1 MLRQYSIWR
10 PCSVEKNRH
19 KIGFFFKWCFDRVVA
34 LIGLIVLFIPLFVI
48 AILIK
53 IDSKGSVFFMQKRIG
68 KDGKPFKICKFRT
81 MYGQG
86 EGDTITTAN
95 DPRITRM
102 GHWLR
107 HSKVDC
113 LTELVNVF
121 IGQMSFVGPRPD
133 VPGYADQL
141 QGVDRRI
148 LQLRPGITGPA
159 SIKYR
164 NEEELLAQQPDP
176 KTFNDSVIWPDK
188 VKINLEYLD
197 NWSFWGDIR
206 LIFKTVF

>member
-1 MLRQYSIWR
+1 M
-10 PCSVEKNRH
+10 EKNKH
-19 KIGFFFKWCFDRVVA
+19 IFGFFFKWCFDRIA
-34 LIGLIVLFIPLFVI
+34 SLCGLIVLFPLLLVL

-53 IDSKGSVFFMQKRIG
+53 CDSKGPLFFMQWRIG
-68 KDGKPFKICKFRT
+68 KDGKPFRICKFRT
-81 MYGQG
+81 MHR
-86 EGDTITTAN
+86 EAKGDSITTAN
-95 DPRITRM
+95 DPRVTRI
-102 GHWLR
+102 GRWLR

-141 QGVDRRI
+141 QGEDRRI

-164 NEEELLAQQPDP
+164 NEEELLAQQTDP
-176 KTFNDSVIWPDK
+176 KWYNDNIIWPDK
-188 VKINLEYLD
+188 VRINLNYLD
-197 NWSFWGDIR
+197 NWSFFGDIK
-206 LIFKTVF
+206 LIFKTIFH

>member
-1 MLRQYSIWR
+1 M
-10 PCSVEKNRH
+10 
-19 KIGFFFKWCFDRVVA
+19 A
-34 LIGLIVLFIPLFVI
+34 LIGLIVLFLPLLVI

-53 IDSKGSVFFMQKRIG
+53 IDSKGPVFFMQRRIG
-68 KDGKPFKICKFRT
+68 KDGKHFRICKFRT
-81 MYGQG
+81 MLHQS
-86 EGDTITTAN
+86 EGDTVTTAD
-95 DPRITRM
+95 DPRITKM

-141 QGVDRRI
+141 QGDDRRI

-164 NEEELLAQQPDP
+164 NEEELLAQQADP
-176 KTFNDSVIWPDK
+176 KIYNDTVIWPDK
-188 VKINLEYLD
+188 VKINLDYLD
-197 NWSFWGDIR
+197 HWSFFGDIK
-206 LIFKTVF
+206 LIFKTIF

>member
-1 MLRQYSIWR
+1 M
-10 PCSVEKNRH
+10 
-19 KIGFFFKWCFDRVVA
+19 GFFFKWCFDRIVA
-34 LIGLIVLFIPLFVI
+34 LVGLILLFLPLLFI

-53 IDSKGSVFFMQKRIG
+53 LDSKGPVFFMQWRIG
-68 KDGKPFKICKFRT
+68 KDGKPFRICKFRT
-81 MYGQG
+81 MHMKVQG
-86 EGDTITTAN
+86 DSVTVAN
-95 DPRITRM
+95 DPRVTRI

-141 QGVDRRI
+141 QGDDRRI

-164 NEEELLAQQPDP
+164 NEEELLAQQADP
-176 KTFNDSVIWPDK
+176 KWYNDNVIWPDK

-197 NWSFWGDIR
+197 HWSFFRDIR
-206 LIFKTVF
+206 LIFKTIF

>member
-1 MLRQYSIWR
+1 MDRN
-10 PCSVEKNRH
+10 KH
-19 KIGFFFKWCFDRVVA
+19 TIGFFFKWCFDRIVA
-34 LIGLIVLFIPLFVI
+34 LVGLIVLFIPLLVI

-53 IDSKGSVFFMQKRIG
+53 VDSKGPAFFMQTRIG
-68 KDGKPFKICKFRT
+68 KNGKPFKICKFRT
-81 MYGQG
+81 MIDQT
-86 EGDTITTAN
+86 EGDTVTTAN
-95 DPRITRM
+95 DPRITHI

-113 LTELVNVF
+113 LTELVNVL

-141 QGVDRRI
+141 QGDDRRI

-164 NEEELLAQQPDP
+164 NEEELLAQQPNP
-176 KTFNDSVIWPDK
+176 KVYNDNVIWPDK
-188 VKINLEYLD
+188 VKINLNYLD
-197 NWSFWGDIR
+197 NWSFWGDIKF
-206 LIFKTVF
+206 IFKTIV

>member
-1 MLRQYSIWR
+1 MAKS
-10 PCSVEKNRH
+10 EH
-19 KIGFFFKWCFDRVVA
+19 KIGFFFKWCFDRIVA
-34 LIGLIVLFIPLFVI
+34 LLGLIVLFPILFII

-53 IDSKGSVFFMQKRIG
+53 IDSKGPIFFMQWRIG
-68 KDGKPFKICKFRT
+68 KNGKPFRICKFRT
-81 MYGQG
+81 MSQQS
-86 EGDTITTAN
+86 EGDSVTIAG
-95 DPRITRM
+95 DPRVTRI

-113 LTELVNVF
+113 LTELVNVL

-141 QGVDRRI
+141 QGDDRRM

-164 NEEELLAQQPDP
+164 NEEELLAKQADP
-176 KTFNDSVIWPDK
+176 KWYNDNVIWPDK
-188 VKINLEYLD
+188 VRINLDYLD
-197 NWSFWGDIR
+197 NWTFFGDIK
-206 LIFKTVF
+206 LIFKTVFH

>member
-1 MLRQYSIWR
+1 MA
-10 PCSVEKNRH
+10 KNKH
-19 KIGFFFKWCFDRVVA
+19 NIGFFFKWCFDRIVA
-34 LIGLIVLFIPLFVI
+34 FFGLVVLFLPLLVI

-53 IDSKGSVFFMQKRIG
+53 IDSKGPAFFLQKRIG
-68 KDGKPFKICKFRT
+68 KNGKSFRIVKFRT
-81 MYGQG
+81 MYDQS
-86 EGDTITTAN
+86 EGDSVTTAD

-141 QGVDRRI
+141 QGDDRRI
-148 LQLRPGITGPA
+148 LELRPGITGPA

-164 NEEELLAQQPDP
+164 NEEELLAQQADP
-176 KTFNDSVIWPDK
+176 KTYNDTIIWPDK
-188 VKINLEYLD
+188 VKINLNYLD
-197 NWSFWGDIR
+197 NWNFFEDIK
-206 LIFKTVF
+206 LIFKTII

>member
-1 MLRQYSIWR
+1 
-10 PCSVEKNRH
+10 
-19 KIGFFFKWCFDRVVA
+19 
-34 LIGLIVLFIPLFVI
+34 
-48 AILIK
+48 
-53 IDSKGSVFFMQKRIG
+53 MQKRIG
-68 KDGKPFKICKFRT
+68 KNGKPFHICKFRT
-81 MYGQG
+81 MLHQS
-86 EGDTITTAN
+86 EGDTVTIAD

-141 QGVDRRI
+141 QGDDRRI

-164 NEEELLAQQPDP
+164 NEEELLAQQSDP
-176 KTFNDSVIWPDK
+176 KAFNDTVIWPDK
-188 VKINLEYLD
+188 VKINLSYLD
-197 NWSFWGDIR
+197 NWSFFGDIK
-206 LIFKTVF
+206 LILKTVF

>member
-1 MLRQYSIWR
+1 MA
-10 PCSVEKNRH
+10 KNKH
-19 KIGFFFKWCFDRVVA
+19 NIGFFFKWCFDRIVA
-34 LIGLIVLFIPLFVI
+34 FFGLVVLFLPLLVI

-53 IDSKGSVFFMQKRIG
+53 IDSKGPAFFLQKRIG
-68 KDGKPFKICKFRT
+68 KNGKPFRIVKFRT
-81 MYGQG
+81 MYDQS
-86 EGDTITTAN
+86 EGDSVTTAD

-133 VPGYADQL
+133 VSGYADQL
-141 QGVDRRI
+141 QGDDRRI

-164 NEEELLAQQPDP
+164 NEEELLAQQADP
-176 KTFNDSVIWPDK
+176 KTYNDTVIWPDK
-188 VKINLEYLD
+188 VKINLDYLD
-197 NWSFWGDIR
+197 HWTFWRDIQ

>member
-1 MLRQYSIWR
+1 M
-10 PCSVEKNRH
+10 
-19 KIGFFFKWCFDRVVA
+19 FDQ
-34 LIGLIVLFIPLFVI
+34 
-48 AILIK
+48 
-53 IDSKGSVFFMQKRIG
+53 S
-68 KDGKPFKICKFRT
+68 
-81 MYGQG
+81 
-86 EGDTITTAN
+86 EGDTVTTAD

-113 LTELVNVF
+113 LTELVNVL

-141 QGVDRRI
+141 QGDDRRI

-164 NEEELLAQQPDP
+164 NEEELLAQQTDP
-176 KTFNDSVIWPDK
+176 KAYNDQVLWPDK
-188 VKINLEYLD
+188 VKINLKYLEE
-197 NWSFWGDIR
+197 WSFWGDIV
-206 LIFKTVF
+206 LIFKTIF

>member
-1 MLRQYSIWR
+1 MA
-10 PCSVEKNRH
+10 KNEH
-19 KIGFFFKWCFDRVVA
+19 KIGFFIKWCFDRIVA
-34 LIGLIVLFIPLFVI
+34 LIGLVVLFVPLIII

-53 IDSKGSVFFMQKRIG
+53 TDSKGPVFFMQWRIG
-68 KDGKPFKICKFRT
+68 KGGKPFRICKFRT
-81 MYGQG
+81 MVHQS
-86 EGDTITTAN
+86 EGDTVTTAN
-95 DPRITRM
+95 DPRITRI

-113 LTELVNVF
+113 LTELINVLV
-121 IGQMSFVGPRPD
+121 GQMSLVGPRPD

-141 QGVDRRI
+141 EGDDRRL

-176 KTFNDSVIWPDK
+176 KAYNDTVIWPDK
-188 VKINLEYLD
+188 VKINLKYLED
-197 NWSFWGDIR
+197 WSFLSDIK
-206 LIFKTVF
+206 LIFKTIF

>member
-1 MLRQYSIWR
+1 
-10 PCSVEKNRH
+10 VEKNKHR
-19 KIGFFFKWCFDRVVA
+19 IGFFFKWCFDRIVA
-34 LIGLIVLFIPLFVI
+34 LLGLIVLCLPLLVI

-53 IDSKGSVFFMQKRIG
+53 IDSRGPVFFMQRRIG
-68 KDGKPFKICKFRT
+68 KDGKPFRICKFRT
-81 MYGQG
+81 MLHQS
-86 EGDTITTAN
+86 EGDTVTTAD

-113 LTELVNVF
+113 LTELINVF

-141 QGVDRRI
+141 QGDDRRI

-159 SIKYR
+159 SIK
-164 NEEELLAQQPDP
+164 
-176 KTFNDSVIWPDK
+176 
-188 VKINLEYLD
+188 
-197 NWSFWGDIR
+197 
-206 LIFKTVF
+206 

>member
-1 MLRQYSIWR
+1 MA
-10 PCSVEKNRH
+10 KNKH
-19 KIGFFFKWCFDRVVA
+19 NIGFFFKWCFDRIVA
-34 LIGLIVLFIPLFVI
+34 FFGLVVLFLHLLVI

-53 IDSKGSVFFMQKRIG
+53 IDSKGPAFFLQKRIG
-68 KDGKPFKICKFRT
+68 KNGKPFRILKFRT
-81 MYGQG
+81 MYDQA
-86 EGDTITTAN
+86 EGDSVTTAD

-141 QGVDRRI
+141 QGDDRRI
-148 LQLRPGITGPA
+148 LELRPGITGPA

-164 NEEELLAQQPDP
+164 NEEELLAQQADP
-176 KTFNDSVIWPDK
+176 KTYNDTVIWPDK
-188 VKINLEYLD
+188 VKINLNYLD
-197 NWSFWGDIR
+197 NWNFFEDIK
-206 LIFKTVF
+206 LIFKTII

>member
-1 MLRQYSIWR
+1 
-10 PCSVEKNRH
+10 
-19 KIGFFFKWCFDRVVA
+19 
-34 LIGLIVLFIPLFVI
+34 
-48 AILIK
+48 
-53 IDSKGSVFFMQKRIG
+53 
-68 KDGKPFKICKFRT
+68 
-81 MYGQG
+81 MYDQA
-86 EGDTITTAN
+86 EGDTVTTAD
-95 DPRITRM
+95 DPRITHI

-141 QGVDRRI
+141 QGDDRRI

-164 NEEELLAQQPDP
+164 NEEELLAQQSDP
-176 KTFNDSVIWPDK
+176 KTYNDTVIWPDK
-188 VKINLEYLD
+188 VKINLDYLE
-197 NWSFWGDIR
+197 NWSFFGDIK
-206 LIFKTVF
+206 LIFKTIF

>member
-1 MLRQYSIWR
+1 MA
-10 PCSVEKNRH
+10 KNKH
-19 KIGFFFKWCFDRVVA
+19 NIGFFFKWCFDRIVA
-34 LIGLIVLFIPLFVI
+34 FFGLIVLFLPLLVI

-53 IDSKGSVFFMQKRIG
+53 IDSKGPAFFLQKRIG
-68 KDGKPFKICKFRT
+68 KNGKPFRIVKFRT
-81 MYGQG
+81 MYDQA
-86 EGDTITTAN
+86 EGDSVTTAD

-133 VPGYADQL
+133 VSGYADQL
-141 QGVDRRI
+141 QGDDRRI
-148 LQLRPGITGPA
+148 LGLRPGITGPA

-164 NEEELLAQQPDP
+164 NEEELLAQQADP
-176 KTFNDSVIWPDK
+176 KTYNDTVIWPDK
-188 VKINLEYLD
+188 VKINLNYLD
-197 NWSFWGDIR
+197 NWNFFEDIK
-206 LIFKTVF
+206 LIFKTII

>member
-1 MLRQYSIWR
+1 MES
-10 PCSVEKNRH
+10 NRH
-19 KIGFFFKWCFDRVVA
+19 KIGFFFKWCFDRIVA
-34 LIGLIVLFIPLFVI
+34 LVGLVVLCLPLLVI
-48 AILIK
+48 AVLIK
-53 IDSKGSVFFMQKRIG
+53 IDSKGPVFFMQKRIG
-68 KDGKPFKICKFRT
+68 KNGRPFKICKFRT
-81 MYGQG
+81 MLHQS
-86 EGDTITTAN
+86 EGATVTTAD

-113 LTELVNVF
+113 LTELVNVL

-141 QGVDRRI
+141 IGDDRRL

-164 NEEELLAQQPDP
+164 NEEELLSRQPTP
-176 KTFNDSVIWPDK
+176 KAYNDEVIWPDK
-188 VKINLEYLD
+188 VRINLDYLD
-197 NWSFWGDIR
+197 HWSFLGDIK
-206 LIFKTVF
+206 LIFKTIFH

>member
-1 MLRQYSIWR
+1 M
-10 PCSVEKNRH
+10 
-19 KIGFFFKWCFDRVVA
+19 A
-34 LIGLIVLFIPLFVI
+34 LIGLIVLFLPLLI
-48 AILIK
+48 IGILIK
-53 IDSKGSVFFMQKRIG
+53 IDSKGPMFFFQIRIG
-68 KDGKPFKICKFRT
+68 KNGKPFHICKFRT
-81 MYGQG
+81 MFDQA
-86 EGDTITTAN
+86 EGDTVTTAD
-95 DPRITRM
+95 DPRITRI

-141 QGVDRRI
+141 QGDNRRI

-164 NEEELLAQQPDP
+164 DEEELLAQQEDP
-176 KTFNDSVIWPDK
+176 KWYNDNVIWPDK
-188 VKINLEYLD
+188 VKINLDYLD
-197 NWSFWGDIR
+197 NWSFLGDIK

>member
-1 MLRQYSIWR
+1 MA
-10 PCSVEKNRH
+10 KNKH
-19 KIGFFFKWCFDRVVA
+19 NIAFFFKWCFDRIVA
-34 LIGLIVLFIPLFVI
+34 FFGLVVLFLPLLVI

-53 IDSKGSVFFMQKRIG
+53 IDSKGPAFFLQKRIG
-68 KDGKPFKICKFRT
+68 KNGKPFRIVKFRT
-81 MYGQG
+81 MYDQS
-86 EGDTITTAN
+86 EGDSVTTAD
-95 DPRITRM
+95 DPRVTRM

-141 QGVDRRI
+141 QGDDRRI
-148 LQLRPGITGPA
+148 LELRPGITGPA

-164 NEEELLAQQPDP
+164 NEEELLAQQADP
-176 KTFNDSVIWPDK
+176 KTYNDTIIWPDK
-188 VKINLEYLD
+188 VKINLNYLD
-197 NWSFWGDIR
+197 NWNFFEDIK
-206 LIFKTVF
+206 LIFKTII

>member
-1 MLRQYSIWR
+1 MA
-10 PCSVEKNRH
+10 KNKH
-19 KIGFFFKWCFDRVVA
+19 NIGFFFKWCFDRIVA
-34 LIGLIVLFIPLFVI
+34 FLGLVVLFLPLLVI

-53 IDSKGSVFFMQKRIG
+53 IDSKGPAFFLQKRIG
-68 KDGKPFKICKFRT
+68 KNGKPFRIVKFRT
-81 MYGQG
+81 MYEQA
-86 EGDTITTAN
+86 EGDSVTTAD
-95 DPRITRM
+95 DPRVTRM

-141 QGVDRRI
+141 QGDDRRI
-148 LQLRPGITGPA
+148 LGLRPGITGPA

-164 NEEELLAQQPDP
+164 NEEELLAQQADP
-176 KTFNDSVIWPDK
+176 KTYNDTIIWPDK
-188 VKINLEYLD
+188 VKINLNYLD
-197 NWSFWGDIR
+197 NWNFFEDIK
-206 LIFKTVF
+206 LIFKTII